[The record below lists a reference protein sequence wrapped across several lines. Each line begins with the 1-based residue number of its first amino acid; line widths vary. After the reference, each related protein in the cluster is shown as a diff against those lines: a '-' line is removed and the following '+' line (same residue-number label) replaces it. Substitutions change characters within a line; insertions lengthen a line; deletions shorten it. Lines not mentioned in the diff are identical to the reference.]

1 MSMPRGGSSS
11 KLSDSAI
18 VIFDTLARWC
28 MWLGAGALVVG
39 IGMLIFTGIA
49 APGGTPGAAE
59 QAKANIELFSDV
71 AFVGAI
77 VGSLATAWILW
88 GEETLG
94 PLLIIVGSLL
104 YFFPAYA
111 GGLGVSTRDFGV
123 EAMSSVSVAGI
134 PVAAIGLMAIML
146 DIAQRMRIRSSVGTR
161 AEHLKFGQ
169 GVKVQEER
177 DIRNVFLG
185 KCWQLPFC
193 RKFIRE
199 RCPIYHSKRT
209 CWKER
214 VGCMCEESVIQNAMA
229 GKVIPKNIVAAS
241 KMIPYNRILT
251 PNQKRERCNVC
262 VIYNEHLK
270 HKYKLA
276 LPVTILSLALIYVAF
291 RTSLVASVE
300 SMLIS
305 ADEVFGRMM
314 FSRGNEMSEAA
325 KTTSLTEGVIPYGEI
340 VLIAGLLIVLAYIV
354 RFLEYLFFTLK
365 V

>member
-1 MSMPRGGSSS
+1 MSTRPYGTGSGI
-11 KLSDSAI
+11 SDS
-18 VIFDTLARWC
+18 VILVVDTLARWC
-28 MWLGAGALVVG
+28 MWLGAGALLAG

-49 APGGTPGAAE
+49 TPSGVPAAAE
-59 QAKANIELFSDV
+59 QAQENIELFSNL
-71 AFVGAI
+71 ALVGAI

-94 PLLIIVGSLL
+94 PLLMIIGSLL
-104 YFFPAYA
+104 YFFPSYA
-111 GGLGVSTRDFGV
+111 SNLGVSRQQFGLD
-123 EAMSSVSVAGI
+123 AMAAVSLVGVPI
-134 PVAAIGLMAIML
+134 AAIGLLALML
-146 DIAQRMRIRSSVGTR
+146 DIAQRIRIRSMEGTR
-161 AEHLKFGQ
+161 ADQLKFGQ

-229 GKVIPKNIVAAS
+229 GKVIPKNIVAAAR
-241 KMIPYNRILT
+241 MIPTNRILT
-251 PNQKRERCNVC
+251 ANQKRERCNVC

-270 HKYKLA
+270 HKYRLA
-276 LPVTILSLALIYVAF
+276 LPVTILSLAMIYVAF
-291 RTSLVASVE
+291 RTSLVAGVE

-305 ADEVFGRMM
+305 ADEIYGRMTY
-314 FSRGNEMSEAA
+314 SGGNEMSEAA
-325 KTTSLTEGVIPYGEI
+325 KATSLTEGVIPYGEI

-354 RFLEYLFFTLK
+354 RFLEYLFFKLK

>member
-1 MSMPRGGSSS
+1 
-11 KLSDSAI
+11 
-18 VIFDTLARWC
+18 
-28 MWLGAGALVVG
+28 MWLGAGALLAG

-49 APGGTPGAAE
+49 TPSGVPAAAE
-59 QAKANIELFSDV
+59 QAKENIELFTNL

-77 VGSLATAWILW
+77 VGSLATAWMLW

-94 PLLIIVGSLL
+94 PLLMIIGSLL
-104 YFFPAYA
+104 YFFPSYA
-111 GGLGVSTRDFGV
+111 SNLGVSRQQFGLD
-123 EAMSSVSVAGI
+123 AMAAVSVVGI

-146 DIAQRMRIRSSVGTR
+146 DIAQRIRIRSSVGTR

-229 GKVIPKNIVAAS
+229 GKVIPKNIVAAA

-251 PNQKRERCNVC
+251 ANQKRERCNVC

-291 RTSLVASVE
+291 RTSLIAGVE
-300 SMLIS
+300 SMLIG
-305 ADEVFGRMM
+305 ADKIYSNMT
-314 FSRGNEMSEAA
+314 FSGGNEMSEAA
-325 KTTSLTEGVIPYGEI
+325 KVTSLTEGVIPYGEI